1 MGMSERQNAFTI
13 KTNRLSDEVYNK
25 LAKYAKSRKL
35 GDYISTLILR
45 DLDGSST
52 ERKAM
57 EDKKTYEM
65 LEHIKNELA
74 DLKTLAKTTGFVGND
89 SFKEEEPSSKVPL
102 LKEGKIADLENISG
116 SLDDDDLEEYN
127 DF

>member
-1 MGMSERQNAFTI
+1 MSERQNAFTI

-25 LAKYAKSRKL
+25 LASYAKSRKL
-35 GDYISTLILR
+35 GDYISSLILR

-52 ERKAM
+52 ERKAI
-57 EDKKTYEM
+57 EDTKTYEM

-74 DLKTLAKTTGFVGND
+74 DLKTLAKTTGFVG
-89 SFKEEEPSSKVPL
+89 SVPFKEEEPLKVPQ

-116 SLDDDDLEEYN
+116 SLDDDDLEEYS

>member
-1 MGMSERQNAFTI
+1 MSERQNAFTI

-25 LAKYAKSRKL
+25 LATHAKSRRL
-35 GDYISTLILR
+35 GDYISSLILR
-45 DLDGSST
+45 DLDDSST
-52 ERKAM
+52 GKKAI

-89 SFKEEEPSSKVPL
+89 SFEEEPSKVPQ

>member
-1 MGMSERQNAFTI
+1 MSERQNAFTI

-35 GDYISTLILR
+35 GDYISSLILR
-45 DLDGSST
+45 DLDDAST
-52 ERKAM
+52 EREAI

-65 LEHIKNELA
+65 FEHIKNELA
-74 DLKTLAKTTGFVGND
+74 DLKALAQTTGFVDSD
-89 SFKEEEPSSKVPL
+89 SFKEEEPSKVPQ
-102 LKEGKIADLENISG
+102 LKEGKVADLENISG

>member
-1 MGMSERQNAFTI
+1 MSERQNAFTI

-35 GDYISTLILR
+35 GDYISSLILR
-45 DLDGSST
+45 DLDDSPTG
-52 ERKAM
+52 RKTI

-74 DLKTLAKTTGFVGND
+74 DLKTLAKTTGFVGKD
-89 SFKEEEPSSKVPL
+89 SFKEEFSPKAPQ

>member
-1 MGMSERQNAFTI
+1 MSERQNAFTI

-35 GDYISTLILR
+35 GDYISSLILR
-45 DLDGSST
+45 DLDDSST
-52 ERKAM
+52 ERKAI

-89 SFKEEEPSSKVPL
+89 SFKEEEPSSKVPQ

>member
-1 MGMSERQNAFTI
+1 MSERQNAFTI
-13 KTNRLSDEVYNK
+13 KTNRLSDEVYNR

-35 GDYISTLILR
+35 GDYISSLILR
-45 DLDGSST
+45 DLDDAST
-52 ERKAM
+52 GRKAI

-74 DLKTLAKTTGFVGND
+74 DLKALAQTTGFVGND
-89 SFKEEEPSSKVPL
+89 SFEEEEPSKVSQ
-102 LKEGKIADLENISG
+102 LKEGKVADLENISG
-116 SLDDDDLEEYN
+116 SLDDDDLEEYS